1 VIRVI
6 IKYNVVP
13 QPGTLYEMPTR
24 KHHTVTL
31 ALSDGNVTH
40 LAVIFVTAAEKNW
53 GGVNGVRLEGVTTLE
68 GITYKVIAA
77 YKIRSTEQVLG
88 AAELTQLP

>member
-1 VIRVI
+1 VI

-13 QPGTLYEMPTR
+13 QQGEVYEMPTR
-24 KHHTVTL
+24 EHNTVIL
-31 ALSDGNVTH
+31 ALSNGNVTH
-40 LAVIFVTAAEKNW
+40 LAIIFVTAAERNW
-53 GGVNGVRLEGVTTLE
+53 GGANGVRLEGITTLE
-68 GITYKVIAA
+68 GVTYKVIAA